1 MDHHR
6 RPRRHARLRR
16 PVVAALVITGGIGLI
31 GCSDDPADQLSGAAE
46 VGADL
51 AQSYNCAS
59 CHSVDGSRS
68 TGPTWDGI
76 WGEQVELADGTRVE
90 VDDEYVRRSITDPA
104 ALVVDGFSPIM
115 PTFDLPDDELA
126 ALSAYIRSLGE
137 DR

>member
-1 MDHHR
+1 MDPQR
-6 RPRRHARLRR
+6 RDRSHTRLRR
-16 PVVAALVITGGIGLI
+16 SVVVALVIAGGIALI
-31 GCSDDPADQLSGAAE
+31 GCSDDPADQLSGPAA

-51 AQSYNCAS
+51 AESYNCAS

-90 VDDEYVRRSITDPA
+90 VDDDYVRRSITDPA
-104 ALVVDGFSPIM
+104 AQVVDGFSPIM

-137 DR
+137 GR

>member
-1 MDHHR
+1 MDLQRHHR
-6 RPRRHARLRR
+6 RVRASL
-16 PVVAALVITGGIGLI
+16 VVTLVAAGAALTS
-31 GCSDDPADQLSGAAE
+31 CSDDPADQLSGPAA

-76 WGEQVELADGTRVE
+76 WGDQVELADGTRVE

-104 ALVVDGFSPIM
+104 AQVVDGFSPIM

-126 ALSAYIRSLGE
+126 ALSAYMRSLDE

>member
-1 MDHHR
+1 MDLQRHHR
-6 RPRRHARLRR
+6 RVRASL
-16 PVVAALVITGGIGLI
+16 VVTLVAASAALTS
-31 GCSDDPADQLSGAAE
+31 CSDDPADQLSGPAA

-104 ALVVDGFSPIM
+104 AQVVDGFSPIM